1 MKKIFSSS
9 STSNSSVDF
18 DAEGRNLWARLNLDK
33 SSVGG
38 RQWNPIDPIW
48 RNPNT
53 NGTIYVGNQS
63 AAENLR
69 LLQSLGITHV
79 VNCTAGQ
86 GSSQIPNYHEGKLKY
101 YRFPISYWSSYVRPN
116 DDESVS
122 AFLSPVFAFIDEAL
136 VSGENILVHCLAGA
150 HRAGTTGILCLM
162 NYAELDP
169 VSATRLAKTCR
180 PVIDPIAH
188 LPELLHRFHRIK
200 LVEIEGRL
208 LPARGGSADD
218 NKLLKDDV
226 GRNASIASRLPP
238 ARASEK

>member
-136 VSGENILVHCLAGA
+136 VSGENILASSSSTLVSTVFLNG
-150 HRAGTTGILCLM
+150 L
-162 NYAELDP
+162 YVELRFI
-169 VSATRLAKTCR
+169 VLQALIGQA
-180 PVIDPIAH
+180 
-188 LPELLHRFHRIK
+188 LLEFSV
-200 LVEIEGRL
+200 L
-208 LPARGGSADD
+208 
-218 NKLLKDDV
+218 
-226 GRNASIASRLPP
+226 
-238 ARASEK
+238 